1 MVETLKHETSVCC
14 LTPELVLVSRQTE
27 CKEVMVDALHSIH
40 QSVSVWDLQQHQDAA
55 LSQPKGELDGFCLGL
70 LLNSTRKPIFCSAP
84 LGLTASLSLLS
95 PVDFF

>member
-27 CKEVMVDALHSIH
+27 CKEVVVDALHSIH
-40 QSVSVWDLQQHQDAA
+40 QSVSVWDLQQHQDTA

-70 LLNSTRKPIFCSAP
+70 LLNSTQ
-84 LGLTASLSLLS
+84 GNQ
-95 PVDFF
+95 FFAQPHLD